1 VEAVPVARGEMV
13 VQVQVL
19 RAAHKIQAQASHQ
32 IFQVHR
38 WNMAVVEMEIMVA
51 LQELPEMVQEV
62 WILFHLRIVAAA
74 DHKCRTADTKA
85 MQVALVL

>member
-1 VEAVPVARGEMV
+1 VRKI
-13 VQVQVL
+13 QVQAL
-19 RAAHKIQAQASHQ
+19 HQ
-32 IFQVHR
+32 IFQAHR
-38 WNMAVVEMEIMVA
+38 WNMVVAEMEIMVA

-74 DHKCRTADTKA
+74 DHKCRKADTKA

>member
-1 VEAVPVARGEMV
+1 
-13 VQVQVL
+13 
-19 RAAHKIQAQASHQ
+19 
-32 IFQVHR
+32 
-38 WNMAVVEMEIMVA
+38 MAVVEMEIMVA

-74 DHKCRTADTKA
+74 DHKCRKTDTKA

>member
-32 IFQVHR
+32 IFQAHR
-38 WNMAVVEMEIMVA
+38 WNMAVAVMEIMVVR
-51 LQELPEMVQEV
+51 QELPEMVQEV
-62 WILFHLRIVAAA
+62 R
-74 DHKCRTADTKA
+74 
-85 MQVALVL
+85 

>member
-1 VEAVPVARGEMV
+1 VQAAEKLQLIQALATVARVEMVYQVEAVPVVRGEMV
-13 VQVQVL
+13 VPVQVL

-62 WILFHLRIVAAA
+62 WILFH
-74 DHKCRTADTKA
+74 
-85 MQVALVL
+85 